1 VRGAL
6 LGAVLL
12 VVLLGSA
19 LNLTLGAAWVGHV
32 AVVGLLR
39 WRLRAAPWL
48 LLAGVIGLG
57 ALAFRLELLGPPA
70 PRSYAATELA
80 ALLGA
85 GAPVRAEEAVEPRAD
100 DRDLERRGALVVGAG
115 RRLAGQGSSPE
126 AGAAEAAVRRL
137 ALALTETE
145 PRDRDEVTGALRA
158 AEAAVARL
166 VRALSGAGV
175 SGTVTR
181 SAGWDEAAGVV
192 GAEFRY
198 ELAAGAPL
206 GITRVEIAPR
216 PGAGA
221 TRQLAVG
228 GATGTV
234 TPDGATL
241 DAPVAWLEL
250 RERVVSPARP
260 AAIRPAL
267 RTLAFER
274 ATLDVAAA
282 PLVIAWVRG
291 TGFSG
296 DVPLAIEVPRG
307 ALERVSAP
315 RRAVY
320 FVDRPGTVSTGV
332 EADEWTPADPKAAG
346 PDTIT
351 LELAPRT
358 ALLRTAPMVT
368 VRPYLYQVNLAAGL
382 ALTGLAALTWLL
394 AGRPRRP
401 PAEPVTGGGPGAH
414 HGWADR
420 RPRR

>member
-1 VRGAL
+1 MRVAL
-6 LGAVLL
+6 LAAVLL
-12 VVLLGSA
+12 IVLLASA
-19 LNLTLGAAWVGHV
+19 LNLALGAAWVGLV
-32 AVVGLLR
+32 AVIGLLR
-39 WRLRAAPWL
+39 WRLRATPWL
-48 LLAGVIGLG
+48 LLAGVLGLG
-57 ALAFRLELLGPPA
+57 ALAFHLELLGPPA

-85 GAPVRAEEAVEPRAD
+85 GAPVRVEEVAGPPGW
-100 DRDLERRGALVVGAG
+100 DRDLERRGALVVSAG

-126 AGAAEAAVRRL
+126 AGAVETAVRRA

-145 PRDRDEVTGALRA
+145 PRGLDEAAAALRS

-166 VRALSGAGV
+166 VRVLSGAGV
-175 SGTVTR
+175 SATVTR
-181 SAGWDEAAGVV
+181 SAGWDEAAGLAR
-192 GAEFRY
+192 AEFRY

-216 PGAGA
+216 PGPGT
-221 TRQLAVG
+221 TRQLAV
-228 GATGTV
+228 ARVAGTV

-241 DAPVAWLEL
+241 DVPAAWLEL
-250 RERVVSPARP
+250 HERVVSPARP
-260 AAIRPAL
+260 AAVRPAL

-274 ATLDVAAA
+274 AALDVTAA

-307 ALERVSAP
+307 PLERVSAP

-320 FVDRPGTVSTGV
+320 FVDRPGTVSTGA

-351 LELAPRT
+351 LELAPRA
-358 ALLRTAPMVT
+358 ALLRTAPMGT
-368 VRPYLYQVNLAAGL
+368 VRPYLYQVNLTAGL
-382 ALTGLAALTWLL
+382 GLTGLAALTWLL

-401 PAEPVTGGGPGAH
+401 PAEPTGG
-414 HGWADR
+414 
-420 RPRR
+420 PRR

>member
-1 VRGAL
+1 MRVAL
-6 LGAVLL
+6 LTAVLL
-12 VVLLGSA
+12 IVLLASA
-19 LNLTLGAAWVGHV
+19 LNLALGAAWVGLV
-32 AVVGLLR
+32 AVIGLLR
-39 WRLRAAPWL
+39 WRLRATPWL
-48 LLAGVIGLG
+48 LLAGVLGLG
-57 ALAFRLELLGPPA
+57 ALAFHLELLGPPA

-85 GAPVRAEEAVEPRAD
+85 GAPVRAEEITSPPD
-100 DRDLERRGALVVGAG
+100 GNRDLERRGALVVSAG
-115 RRLAGQGSSPE
+115 RRLAGQGSSSE
-126 AGAAEAAVRRL
+126 AGAVEAAVRRV

-145 PRDRDEVTGALRA
+145 PRDLDEVAGALRA

-175 SGTVTR
+175 AATVTR
-181 SAGWDEAAGVV
+181 SAGWDEAAGL
-192 GAEFRY
+192 ARADFRY

-216 PGAGA
+216 PGPGGA
-221 TRQLAVG
+221 TRQLAVAG
-228 GATGTV
+228 GAGTV

-241 DAPVAWLEL
+241 DVPAAWLEL

-260 AAIRPAL
+260 AAVRPAL

-274 ATLDVAAA
+274 AALDVTAA

-307 ALERVSAP
+307 PLERVSAP

-320 FVDRPGTVSTGV
+320 FVDRPGTVSTGA
-332 EADEWTPADPKAAG
+332 EADEWAPADPKAAG
-346 PDTIT
+346 PDTIA
-351 LELAPRT
+351 LELAPRA
-358 ALLRTAPMVT
+358 ALLRTAPMGI
-368 VRPYLYQVNLAAGL
+368 VRPYLYQVNLTVGL
-382 ALTGLAALTWLL
+382 SLTGLAALTWLL

-401 PAEPVTGGGPGAH
+401 PAEPTGG
-414 HGWADR
+414 
-420 RPRR
+420 PRR